1 MLSVSLE
8 NEISLGMCHRKRRI
22 SQRHKPRNL
31 MVPRRTAY
39 VKVTGS
45 QWKQSEL
52 EDFQGD
58 RSHRASLLRKDI
70 PAEGDIY
77 ARFCPIRT
85 QLHRPRQKEKVIQSQ
100 RRSRMAKLPDVWVL
114 GKPCPSLCSEAR
126 PGLGVGL
133 PQGWGKG
140 CALDNSTVLSDEGDR
155 AADTSVTGAVLG
167 LWVAGAESAEQQWM
181 LMEHLCWARWRAEG
195 LMSSLQQP
203 GFLREVDCCSSKS
216 SSQCV
221 SGSAEGPAS
230 KPQDRCSHQ
239 SHSFT

>member
-8 NEISLGMCHRKRRI
+8 NEISLGMCHWKRRI

-31 MVPRRTAY
+31 TVPRRTAY

-58 RSHRASLLRKDI
+58 RSHGVSLLRKDI

-85 QLHRPRQKEKVIQSQ
+85 QLHRPRQKEKVIQGQ
-100 RRSRMAKLPDVWVL
+100 WRSRMAKLPDVWVL

-126 PGLGVGL
+126 PGLGVGP

-140 CALDNSTVLSDEGDR
+140 CALANSTVLPGEGDR
-155 AADTSVTGAVLG
+155 AAVGAHGTPVLG
-167 LWVAGAESAEQQWM
+167 QVACRGSHVLLTSAPLSRGGGLLQLQEFKPVCEWECWGTSLKAPGQVFSPVP
-181 LMEHLCWARWRAEG
+181 LFHL
-195 LMSSLQQP
+195 
-203 GFLREVDCCSSKS
+203 K
-216 SSQCV
+216 
-221 SGSAEGPAS
+221 
-230 KPQDRCSHQ
+230 
-239 SHSFT
+239 